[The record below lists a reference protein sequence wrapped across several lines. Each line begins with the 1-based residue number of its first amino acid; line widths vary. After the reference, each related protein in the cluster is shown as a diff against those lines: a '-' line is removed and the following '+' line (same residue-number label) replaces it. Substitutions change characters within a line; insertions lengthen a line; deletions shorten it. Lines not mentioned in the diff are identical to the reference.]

1 MNLTNDDVE
10 EIIRALESSYF
21 NELRLKTEKFDLH
34 LRRSQSSWTQEM
46 HTLASPNLIGGSLSE
61 STTKVDEK
69 TASKQSEG
77 EVAGLAVV
85 KAPMVGTF
93 YRAPKPGAPPF
104 VDIGSI
110 VGEHT
115 VVGIIETMKLMNS
128 VSAGISGRIVE
139 ICVADG
145 QLVEAEHVLMR
156 VKRVDP

>member
-69 TASKQSEG
+69 TESKQPEG

-115 VVGIIETMKLMNS
+115 VVGIVETMKLMNS

-139 ICVADG
+139 ICVLDG

-156 VKRVDP
+156 VKRVDA

>member
-10 EIIRALESSYF
+10 EIIRALDSSYF
-21 NELRLKTEKFDLH
+21 NELRLKTEKFDLY
-34 LRRSQSSWTQEM
+34 LRRSQASWTQEM
-46 HTLASPNLIGGSLSE
+46 HTLASPNLIGDSLSE

-69 TASKQSEG
+69 TESKQPEG

-115 VVGIIETMKLMNS
+115 VVGIVETMKLMNS
-128 VSAGISGRIVE
+128 VSAGISGKIVE
-139 ICVADG
+139 ICVLDG

-156 VKRVDP
+156 VKRVDA

>member
-69 TASKQSEG
+69 TESKQPEG

-93 YRAPKPGAPPF
+93 YRAPKPGTPPF

-115 VVGIIETMKLMNS
+115 VVGIVETMKLMNS

-139 ICVADG
+139 ICVLDG

-156 VKRVDP
+156 VKRVDA

>member
-46 HTLASPNLIGGSLSE
+46 HTLASPNLIGGLLSE
-61 STTKVDEK
+61 SRTKVDEE

-156 VKRVDP
+156 VKRVDA

>member
-10 EIIRALESSYF
+10 EIIRALDSSYF
-21 NELRLKTEKFDLH
+21 NELRLKTEKFDLY

-61 STTKVDEK
+61 RTKVDDK